1 MKAKVI
7 AFYLPQFHPIPEND
21 SWWGKGFTEWTSVG
35 KAKRYYYGHYQ
46 PRIPADLGYYD
57 LRLPQIREEQAILA
71 KEAGIAAFCYW
82 HYWFGKGKELLEYP
96 LKEVVRLQT
105 PKFPFCLGWANHS
118 WYNKSWNSDKQTI
131 VPKLLIEQTY
141 PGKEDI
147 VNHFNTM
154 LPIFKDERYFKIHG
168 RLLFLIYS
176 PVDIPNFDQFK
187 TIWNDLAVKN
197 GLPGFYFIANLE
209 DQSLVEKEEIKK
221 YDAISLCRLYSSWN
235 IEGNILNRYYRK
247 ITRNVSRLLGY
258 PLNRIAYKNA
268 ILKIDSSLYE
278 RENIF
283 PNIIPC
289 WDNSPRRGPGA
300 YIYDN
305 STPELFKKHIDM
317 ILERI
322 KNKKEE
328 NKIIFLKSWNEWAE
342 GNYIEPDLKWGK
354 AYIKALRS
362 SLEGK

>member
-35 KAKRYYYGHYQ
+35 KAKRYYRGHYQ
-46 PRIPADLGYYD
+46 PRVPADLGYYD

-96 LKEVVRLQT
+96 LKEVVRLQA

-131 VPKLLIEQTY
+131 IPKLLIEQTY

-154 LPIFKDERYFKIHG
+154 LPMFKDERYFKIHG

-197 GLPGFYFIANLE
+197 DLPGFYFIANLE
-209 DQSLVEKEEIKK
+209 DLSLVKKEEIKK
-221 YDAISLCRLYSSWN
+221 YDAISLCRLMEY
-235 IEGNILNRYYRK
+235 
-247 ITRNVSRLLGY
+247 
-258 PLNRIAYKNA
+258 
-268 ILKIDSSLYE
+268 
-278 RENIF
+278 
-283 PNIIPC
+283 
-289 WDNSPRRGPGA
+289 
-300 YIYDN
+300 
-305 STPELFKKHIDM
+305 
-317 ILERI
+317 
-322 KNKKEE
+322 
-328 NKIIFLKSWNEWAE
+328 
-342 GNYIEPDLKWGK
+342 
-354 AYIKALRS
+354 
-362 SLEGK
+362 